1 MPIACGRNLVPMS
14 LPFGAEG
21 FSPES
26 ATYTPFIIPTQ
37 GSVELLPAVWTLI
50 LPGSSFLIH
59 LHHLQPLSQEEMS
72 YLKPEASFHCS
83 EG

>member
-1 MPIACGRNLVPMS
+1 MPIGCGRNPVPMS
-14 LPFGAEG
+14 LPCGAEG

-26 ATYTPFIIPTQ
+26 AIYTSFIIPTQ
-37 GSVELLPAVWTLI
+37 GSAELLPAIWALI

-59 LHHLQPLSQEEMS
+59 LYHLQPFFQEELS
-72 YLKPEASFHCS
+72 YMKPEASFHCS